1 MDRLANQAVFSSSTF
16 RAEREADWAR
26 LEELLRRAEGGSV
39 KRLSD
44 EDLLELPILYRSALS
59 ALSVARA
66 TSLDMALIA
75 YLEGLCTRAYF
86 FVYGV
91 RTSFGQR
98 AMRFFAEDWPAA
110 IRALWRETLV
120 SIALILAGTLAAYLL
135 VANDPNWFSAIVPGG
150 LAGDRGPDA
159 TTEVLR
165 ATLYDDGGESPLG
178 VFATYLF
185 THNSQVSIFAF
196 ALGFAFGVPTALLMV
211 YNGAILGAMIALFTG
226 NGLGFELGGWLLI
239 HGSTELFAIA
249 LAGAAGLHI
258 GTRMMFPGEQTRLA
272 AARNAGRT
280 AATAMI
286 GVIVMLLF
294 AGLLEGFGRQLITDD
309 WTRYAIAALMITVWC
324 AYFYIPRLNHG
335 ER

>member
-1 MDRLANQAVFSSSTF
+1 MERVTEQAIFSSTTF
-16 RAEREADWAR
+16 REEREADWAR
-26 LEELLRRAEGGSV
+26 LEELLGRAERGSV
-39 KRLSD
+39 RRLSD
-44 EDLLELPILYRSALS
+44 DDLRELPILYRSALS
-59 ALSVARA
+59 ALSVARS
-66 TSLDMALIA
+66 TSLDMALVA

-98 AMRFFAEDWPAA
+98 VASFFSDDWPTSVRR
-110 IRALWRETLV
+110 IWRETLI
-120 SIALILAGTLAAYLL
+120 SFALMMAGTIAAYLL
-135 VANDPNWFSAIVPGG
+135 VSSDPNWFNSIIPGS
-150 LAGDRGPDA
+150 LAGERGPEA
-159 TTEVLR
+159 TTEALR
-165 ATLYDDGGESPLG
+165 ATLYDDGGRNGLG

-211 YNGAILGAMIALFTG
+211 YNGAILGAFTALFVER
-226 NGLGFELGGWLLI
+226 GLGFELGGWLLI
-239 HGSTELFAIA
+239 HGSTELFAII

-258 GTRMMFPGEQTRLA
+258 GTKIVFPGMDTRLA
-272 AARNAGRT
+272 AARRAGRT

-286 GVIVMLLF
+286 GVIVMLMF

-309 WTRYAIAALMITVWC
+309 WTRYAIATGMFVTWC
-324 AYFYIPRLNHG
+324 AYFYIPRITNG

>member
-1 MDRLANQAVFSSSTF
+1 MESIANQAVFSSSTF
-16 RAEREADWAR
+16 RAEREADWTR

-44 EDLLELPILYRSALS
+44 EDLLELPVLYRSSLS

-98 AMRFFAEDWPAA
+98 AMSFFAEDWPTA
-110 IRALWRETLV
+110 IRGLWRETLV
-120 SIALILAGTLAAYLL
+120 AIALMLAGTLAAYLL
-135 VANDPNWFSAIVPGG
+135 VSNDPGWFNAIIPSA

-159 TTEVLR
+159 TAEALR
-165 ATLYDDGGESPLG
+165 ATLYDDGGKNALG

-211 YNGAILGAMIALFTG
+211 YNGAILGAMVAVFVE

-239 HGSTELFAIA
+239 HGSTELFAIV

-258 GTRMMFPGEQTRLA
+258 GTKMMFPGMQTRLA
-272 AARNAGRT
+272 AARSAGRT

-286 GVIVMLLF
+286 GVIIMLLF

-309 WTRYAIAALMITVWC
+309 WTRYAIAALMLTIWC
-324 AYFYIPRLNHG
+324 TYFYIPRLGRG

>member
-1 MDRLANQAVFSSSTF
+1 MERVSEQAIFNSTTF

-26 LEELLRRAEGGSV
+26 LEELLKRAEGGSV
-39 KRLSD
+39 RKLSD
-44 EDLLELPILYRSALS
+44 TDLLELPVLYRSALS
-59 ALSVARA
+59 SLSVARE

-91 RTSFGQR
+91 RTSFSQR
-98 AMRFFAEDWPAA
+98 VASFFTHDWPVAV
-110 IRALWRETLV
+110 RGLWRET
-120 SIALILAGTLAAYLL
+120 IAATVLMIVGTLAAYML
-135 VANDPNWFSAIVPGG
+135 VSSDPSWFNAIVPGG
-150 LAGDRGPDA
+150 LAADRGPDA
-159 TTEVLR
+159 TTEALR
-165 ATLYDDGGESPLG
+165 ATLYHEGESNGLG

-211 YNGAILGAMIALFTG
+211 YNGAILGAFTAIFVER
-226 NGLGFELGGWLLI
+226 GLGFELGGWLLI
-239 HGSTELFAIA
+239 HGSTELFAIV

-258 GTRMMFPGEQTRLA
+258 GMRIMFPGMESRLN
-272 AARNAGRT
+272 AARKAGRKT
-280 AATAMI
+280 ATAMI
-286 GVIVMLLF
+286 GVIVMLMF

-309 WTRYAIAALMITVWC
+309 WTRYAIAAGMFTLWC
-324 AYFYIPRLNHG
+324 AYFYVPRVDNG

>member
-1 MDRLANQAVFSSSTF
+1 MESLANQAVFSSSTF

-26 LEELLRRAEGGSV
+26 LEELLHRAEGGSV

-98 AMRFFAEDWPAA
+98 AMSFFAEDWPTA
-110 IRALWRETLV
+110 IRTLWRETLIA
-120 SIALILAGTLAAYLL
+120 IALMLAGTLAAYLL
-135 VANDPNWFSAIVPGG
+135 VSNDPNWFSAIIPAE

-159 TTEVLR
+159 TTEALR

-239 HGSTELFAIA
+239 HGSTELFAIT

-258 GTRMMFPGEQTRLA
+258 GTKVMFPGMETRLA

-286 GVIVMLLF
+286 GVILMLVF

-324 AYFYIPRLNHG
+324 TYFYIPRLGNG
-335 ER
+335 QR

>member
-1 MDRLANQAVFSSSTF
+1 MERVTEQAIFSSTTF
-16 RAEREADWAR
+16 REEREADWAR
-26 LEELLRRAEGGSV
+26 LEELLGRAERGSV
-39 KRLSD
+39 RRLSD
-44 EDLLELPILYRSALS
+44 DDLRELPILYRSALS

-66 TSLDMALIA
+66 TSLDMALVA

-98 AMRFFAEDWPAA
+98 VASFFNHDWPTSVRR
-110 IRALWRETLV
+110 IWRETL
-120 SIALILAGTLAAYLL
+120 IAFALMMAGTIAAYLL
-135 VANDPNWFSAIVPGG
+135 VSSDPNWFNSIIPGS
-150 LAGDRGPDA
+150 LAGERGPEA
-159 TTEVLR
+159 STAALR
-165 ATLYDDGGESPLG
+165 ATLYDDGGRNGLG

-211 YNGAILGAMIALFTG
+211 YNGAILGAFTALFVER
-226 NGLGFELGGWLLI
+226 GLGFELGGWLLI
-239 HGSTELFAIA
+239 HGSTELFAII

-258 GTRMMFPGEQTRLA
+258 GTKIVFPGMDTRLD
-272 AARNAGRT
+272 AARRAGRT

-286 GVIVMLLF
+286 GVIVMLMF

-309 WTRYAIAALMITVWC
+309 WTRYAIAAGMFVTWC
-324 AYFYIPRLNHG
+324 AYFYIPRMANG

>member
-1 MDRLANQAVFSSSTF
+1 MERVANQAIFSSTTF

-26 LEELLRRAEGGSV
+26 LEELLRRAEGGPV
-39 KRLSD
+39 RRLSD
-44 EDLLELPILYRSALS
+44 EDLLELPVLYRSALS

-98 AMRFFAEDWPAA
+98 AMHFFTHDWPTAV
-110 IRALWRETLV
+110 RRLWRETLV
-120 SIALILAGTLAAYLL
+120 AIVLMLAGTIAAYLL
-135 VANDPNWFSAIVPGG
+135 VSSDPSWFNAIIPSG
-150 LAGDRGPDA
+150 LAGERGPDA
-159 TTEVLR
+159 TTEALR
-165 ATLYDDGGESPLG
+165 ATLYDDNGRNGLG

-211 YNGAILGAMIALFTG
+211 YNGAILGAFVALFVER
-226 NGLGFELGGWLLI
+226 GLGFELGGWLLI

-258 GTRMMFPGEQTRLA
+258 GTKIVFPGMESRLA
-272 AARNAGRT
+272 AARRAGRT
-280 AATAMI
+280 A
-286 GVIVMLLF
+286 
-294 AGLLEGFGRQLITDD
+294 
-309 WTRYAIAALMITVWC
+309 
-324 AYFYIPRLNHG
+324 
-335 ER
+335 

>member
-1 MDRLANQAVFSSSTF
+1 MERVANQAIFSSTTF
-16 RAEREADWAR
+16 RAEREADWTR

-39 KRLSD
+39 RRLSD
-44 EDLLELPILYRSALS
+44 EDLLELPVLYRSALS

-98 AMRFFAEDWPAA
+98 AMQFFTHDWPTAV
-110 IRALWRETLV
+110 RRLWSETLV
-120 SIALILAGTLAAYLL
+120 AIVLMLAGTIAAYLL
-135 VANDPNWFSAIVPGG
+135 VSSDPSWFNAIIPSG
-150 LAGDRGPDA
+150 LAGERGPDA
-159 TTEVLR
+159 TTEALR
-165 ATLYDDGGESPLG
+165 ATLYDDNGRNGLG

-211 YNGAILGAMIALFTG
+211 YNGAILGAFVALFVER
-226 NGLGFELGGWLLI
+226 GLGFELGGWLLI

-258 GTRMMFPGEQTRLA
+258 GTKIVFPGMESRLA
-272 AARNAGRT
+272 AARRAGRT

-309 WTRYAIAALMITVWC
+309 WTRYAIAAAMFATWC
-324 AYFYIPRLNHG
+324 AYFYVPRLGDG